1 MNQER
6 SRMSNL
12 SIVAGKACRST
23 RAVVCVCLYFFLSL
37 SLLSFLAVDQ
47 KQKSGYI
54 LTLMKTEKEVKSS
67 KNKNF

>member
-12 SIVAGKACRST
+12 PTVAGKACRST
-23 RAVVCVCLYFFLSL
+23 RAVVCFCLFLSL

-54 LTLMKTEKEVKSS
+54 LTQMKTEKEVKSS
-67 KNKNF
+67 KNENF